1 MHLLNSLYGNGEM
14 ILTNTCGL
22 IPCPQPHSQPS
33 TNTVRIAFSIVC
45 GGGESGE
52 FCHVLTFEWN
62 DNYNI
67 SRANKQRHLD
77 LVQGLALFV

>member
-1 MHLLNSLYGNGEM
+1 MREL

-22 IPCPQPHSQPS
+22 IPFLYPHSQPP
-33 TNTVRIAFSIVC
+33 TNTVRITFSIVW
-45 GGGESGE
+45 GGGEFDE
-52 FCHVLTFEWN
+52 FCHVLMFGWN

-67 SRANKQRHLD
+67 SCANKQRHLD

>member
-1 MHLLNSLYGNGEM
+1 MQEL

-22 IPCPQPHSQPS
+22 IPFLYQPP
-33 TNTVRIAFSIVC
+33 TITVRIAFSIMC

-52 FCHVLTFEWN
+52 FCHVLMLGWN